1 MIKTL
6 RAISKQDKER
16 FVVPKG
22 VQDVIPVTAIYS
34 DGIFRIGKDKFTKTF
49 KFTDI
54 NYAVAS
60 REDKEEMFLEY
71 SELLNSF
78 DSGATTKIT
87 INNRRLN
94 RLDFEKSILIPLK
107 GNYLDEYRKE
117 YNQMLLEKATGANSM
132 VQDKYITVSV
142 CKKNIEDARTY
153 FSRVGNDMIAHLS
166 KVSSAAG
173 VRSLTLKNVCVFSTT
188 STVSVKKA
196 AITLTSRKT
205 VRKVTALRT
214 ISVPILWSLKRT
226 ISRLATDTAECFLC
240 VSMRPISRTV

>member
-94 RLDFEKSILIPLK
+94 RLDFEKSILIPL
-107 GNYLDEYRKE
+107 
-117 YNQMLLEKATGANSM
+117 
-132 VQDKYITVSV
+132 ITVSV

-166 KVSSAAG
+166 KLGSKCTELDAEE
-173 VRSLTLKNVCVFSTT
+173 R
-188 STVSVKKA
+188 
-196 AITLTSRKT
+196 
-205 VRKVTALRT
+205 LR
-214 ISVPILWSLKRT
+214 IFHDFYRVG
-226 ISRLATDTAECFLC
+226 E
-240 VSMRPISRTV
+240 

>member
-94 RLDFEKSILIPLK
+94 RLDFEKSILIPLT
-107 GNYLDEYRKE
+107 GDYLVYRR
-117 YNQMLLEKATGANSM
+117 YPRSDG
-132 VQDKYITVSV
+132 
-142 CKKNIEDARTY
+142 R
-153 FSRVGNDMIAHLS
+153 SR
-166 KVSSAAG
+166 
-173 VRSLTLKNVCVFSTT
+173 
-188 STVSVKKA
+188 
-196 AITLTSRKT
+196 
-205 VRKVTALRT
+205 
-214 ISVPILWSLKRT
+214 
-226 ISRLATDTAECFLC
+226 
-240 VSMRPISRTV
+240 